1 MSLECVLIFINLI
14 NPYSIDIVQ
23 VLDNVEL
30 QASWFV
36 ILGMT
41 SILFYS
47 SYKLFLEPFLNL
59 DWNVNDVHHTSCTA
73 LNPTAKDTSKVREG
87 LRRLD
92 NFRSRDY
99 HGLRT

>member
-1 MSLECVLIFINLI
+1 MSFECVLVFINLI
-14 NPYSIDIVQ
+14 NPHSVDIAR

-47 SYKLFLEPFLNL
+47 NYKLFLEPVSYTHLTL
-59 DWNVNDVHHTSCTA
+59 
-73 LNPTAKDTSKVREG
+73 PTTPYV
-87 LRRLD
+87 
-92 NFRSRDY
+92 
-99 HGLRT
+99 

>member
-14 NPYSIDIVQ
+14 NPYSIDIVR

-36 ILGMT
+36 VLGMT

-47 SYKLFLEPFLNL
+47 SYKLFLEPFLDL
-59 DWNVNDVHHTSCTA
+59 DWDVNDVHYPSSSA
-73 LNPTAKDTSKVREG
+73 LIAMAKDTSKVAEWVRWV
-87 LRRLD
+87 
-92 NFRSRDY
+92 
-99 HGLRT
+99 

>member
-47 SYKLFLEPFLNL
+47 SYKLFLEP
-59 DWNVNDVHHTSCTA
+59 
-73 LNPTAKDTSKVREG
+73 
-87 LRRLD
+87 
-92 NFRSRDY
+92 
-99 HGLRT
+99 

>member
-1 MSLECVLIFINLI
+1 MSLECVLVLINLI
-14 NPYSIDIVQ
+14 NPYPVDIVH

-59 DWNVNDVHHTSCTA
+59 DWNVNDVHYTSYTT
-73 LNPTAKDTSKVREG
+73 LNAMAKDTSKVAAWV
-87 LRRLD
+87 RRL
-92 NFRSRDY
+92 
-99 HGLRT
+99 G

>member
-1 MSLECVLIFINLI
+1 MSLECVLVLINLI
-14 NPYSIDIVQ
+14 NPYSVDIVH

-41 SILFYS
+41 SILLYS

-59 DWNVNDVHHTSCTA
+59 DWNVNDVHYTSCTI
-73 LNPTAKDTSKVREG
+73 LNAMSKDTSKVAEWV
-87 LRRLD
+87 RRLA
-92 NFRSRDY
+92 
-99 HGLRT
+99 